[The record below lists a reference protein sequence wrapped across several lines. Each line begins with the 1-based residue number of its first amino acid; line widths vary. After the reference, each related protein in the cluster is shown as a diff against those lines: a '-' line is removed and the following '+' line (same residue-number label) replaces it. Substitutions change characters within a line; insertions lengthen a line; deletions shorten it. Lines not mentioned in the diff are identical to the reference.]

1 MEFIKIK
8 GNDDIPDFEI
18 GKYPV
23 TNREYKKFVTHAE
36 YVMPQ
41 YWEDERFNGE
51 EYQPVVGVSW
61 FDVKLYCDW
70 LNSISKHYHRL
81 PTESEWEWAAS
92 GGERKYPWGDDE
104 PTPELANYGSKVGQT
119 TPVGNYPA
127 GATPDGLMDMAGNVL
142 EWCEDWYDEQEKYR
156 VLRGGSWFYPTYRLL
171 CSYRDFYYPGWRYGN
186 VGFRVVLVPSH

>member
-41 YWEDERFNGE
+41 YWEDERFNNNE
-51 EYQPVVGVSW
+51 DQPVVGVSW
-61 FDVKLYCDW
+61 FDAKLFCDW
-70 LNSISKHYHRL
+70 LNSQQKGYYRL
-81 PTESEWEWAAS
+81 PTGVEWEWAAS
-92 GGERKYPWGDDE
+92 SGVRKYPWGDNE
-104 PTPELANYGSKVGQT
+104 PTPELANYCGRVGQT

-127 GATPDGLMDMAGNVL
+127 GATPDGLMDMAGNVW
-142 EWCEDWYDEQEKYR
+142 EWCEDWYDEDKDVR
-156 VLRGGSWFYPTYRLL
+156 VLRGGSWHSPSDRLL
-171 CSYRDFYYPGWRYGN
+171 CSNGFVINPDGRVNSF
-186 VGFRVVLVPSH
+186 GFRVVLVPSH

>member
-1 MEFIKIK
+1 MELVKIK
-8 GNDDIPDFEI
+8 GNGEIPDFEI
-18 GKYPV
+18 GKYQV
-23 TNREYKKFVTHAE
+23 TNEEYMEFVNNAG
-36 YVMPQ
+36 YKQPG
-41 YWEDERFNGE
+41 YYDDERFNSDD
-51 EYQPVVGVSW
+51 QPVVGVSW
-61 FDVKLYCDW
+61 YDAKLYCDW
-70 LNSISKHYHRL
+70 LNSISKHCHRL

-156 VLRGGSWFYPTYRLL
+156 VLRGGSWDDSASGLL
-171 CSYRDFYYPGWRYGN
+171 CSDRSVIDPFGRYSN
-186 VGFRVVLVPSH
+186 IGFRVVLVPSH